1 MSSSRI
7 LIVDDD
13 QAMLMAMAEMLRRQI
28 DGVQVDTSS
37 VARQALAQVLHF
49 EHDAI
54 ISDIRMPGMDGLMLL
69 NEIKALTPDTPIL
82 LMTADGDRDL
92 VVHALRGGAY
102 DFIEKPIDPDY
113 LAASLHRAMQMSQLR
128 RKVAEQQRA
137 LERHAEH
144 LEQTV
149 KEAVAEAQAAQRR
162 LAFLADAST
171 LLASSLD
178 YEETLNRVARLA
190 VLSLADYCVADIV
203 QTDGT
208 LRCVGLAH
216 MNRAQEQ
223 LVRDIR
229 QYYHEHE
236 NRSYPALAVL
246 ESRQPAFYSTVTDE
260 MLVESA
266 IDDSQLQQL
275 RRLHP
280 QSVMILP
287 LITNDR
293 TLGVLTFALTS
304 AGQQFSTV
312 DQSLAEDLTRRAAL
326 AVDNARLYEEAQEA
340 LHVREQ
346 FLSVASHE
354 LNTPITAILGYAQLL
369 QRRVQ
374 KGGGFTDHDTQ
385 TIQTIMKQARRLH
398 QLSLLLLDNSRIE
411 TGHLSISHEPVDLRT
426 LLASIVD
433 EIGLTVYRH
442 TIHLRLPEG
451 AMVVEGDALRLQQVF
466 QNLVQNAVKYS
477 PNGGEVV
484 IAAENNEDTIAIKI
498 SDQGIG
504 IPASALPHIF
514 DRFYRAKN
522 VGQQRINGMGL
533 GLYVVHEIVTLHNG
547 TIEVTS
553 VEGQGSTFTVHLPLM
568 PGMDSA
574 DGVEHESQDE

>member
-1 MSSSRI
+1 MSISRI

-13 QAMLMAMAEMLRRQI
+13 QAMLMALAEMLRRQI
-28 DGVQVDTSS
+28 DGVQVDTSN
-37 VARQALAQVLHF
+37 VARQALTQVLHY
-49 EHDAI
+49 EYDAI

-69 NEIKALTPDTPIL
+69 NEIKSLTPDTPIL

-102 DFIEKPIDPDY
+102 DYVEKPIDPDY

-144 LEQTV
+144 LEQSV

-178 YEETLNRVARLA
+178 YEETLSRVTRLA
-190 VLSLADYCVADIV
+190 VLSLADYCLADIV
-203 QTDGT
+203 QSDGT

-216 MNRAQEQ
+216 MNRTQEQ
-223 LVRDIR
+223 LVYDIR
-229 QYYHEHE
+229 QSYHEHE
-236 NRSYPALAVL
+236 NRSYPPLAVL
-246 ESRQPAFYSTVTDE
+246 ESRQPAFYSVVTDE
-260 MLVESA
+260 MLAGSA
-266 IDDSQLQQL
+266 IDELQLQKL
-275 RRLHP
+275 RQLHP

-287 LITNDR
+287 LVANEQ
-293 TLGVLTFALTS
+293 TLGVLTFALT
-304 AGQQFSTV
+304 ATGQQFSPV

-326 AVDNARLYEEAQEA
+326 AVDNARLYEEAREA

-374 KGGGFTDHDTQ
+374 KGGGFTDHDKQ

-411 TGHLSISHEPVDLRT
+411 TGHLAISHEPVDLRT
-426 LLASIVD
+426 LLASILD
-433 EIGLTVYRH
+433 EISLTVYRH
-442 TIHLRLPEG
+442 TIQLHLPEG
-451 AMVVEGDALRLQQVF
+451 ALVVEGDTLRLQQVF

-477 PNGGEVV
+477 PDGGMVE
-484 IAAENNEDTIAIKI
+484 IAVEQNEDTLTIKI

-504 IPASALPHIF
+504 IPATALPHIF
-514 DRFYRAKN
+514 DRFYRAVN
-522 VGQQRINGMGL
+522 VRQQRINGMGL
-533 GLYVVHEIVTLHNG
+533 GLYVVHEIVILHGG

-553 VEGQGSTFTVHLPLM
+553 VEGQGSTFTIHLPLM
-568 PGMDSA
+568 RDQDAGECGEA
-574 DGVEHESQDE
+574 ESGGE